1 MGFVFQNNTICSSR
15 LKAGPAEQGGFAK
28 LQAGTSTGS
37 PTVKMK
43 LELEPLVL
51 TWRHTS
57 HVSHVSHL
65 FASFLSSASKKA
77 EHTQECELSEISCE
91 KLRNMLR
98 ACFSS

>member
-1 MGFVFQNNTICSSR
+1 MGFVFQNNTTCSSR
-15 LKAGPAEQGGFAK
+15 LKAGPAEQGGFAE

-51 TWRHTS
+51 TWRHT
-57 HVSHVSHL
+57 SHVSHL